1 MLIYL
6 NAGDRKSLS
15 VNENNVLS
23 DFTITMPTPI
33 ELTGKW
39 EMGLVQIQFPLIW
52 KDEKYENVFL
62 KYNVEFTHGGKVR
75 NKDFKVIIENV
86 VSKNIDRIIYELN
99 MSNSKIRFTRTDD
112 GYIEMNVVTRNFFPP
127 SSEWDQANL
136 KRVEMSNSLGDILG
150 FDKTKH
156 NCASTANYIVRSN
169 LHPFIP
175 HTLSTIAVHCDL
187 IEAQIVSSS
196 YQKILRAVP
205 VKKFSTEKF
214 QTVTYQNPRYV
225 NIKHSS
231 FSYIR
236 IQLLDMDGEKIRF
249 EGGSVVLCVD
259 IRPMEKHHISF

>member
-39 EMGLVQIQFPLIW
+39 EMGLVQIQFPLTW

-62 KYNVEFTHGGKVR
+62 KYNVEFIHNGDVR
-75 NKDFKVIIENV
+75 YEDFNVIIENV
-86 VSKNIDRIIYELN
+86 ISKNIDEIIYELN

-112 GYIEMNVVTRNFFPP
+112 GYIELNVVTSDFFPP
-127 SSEWDQANL
+127 GSDWDQANL
-136 KRVEMSNSLGDILG
+136 KRIELSNSLGDILG
-150 FDKTKH
+150 FGENKH
-156 NCASTANYIVRSN
+156 NCEGIYNYITRSI
-169 LHPFIP
+169 LHPFMP

-205 VKKFSTEKF
+205 VKQTNEKF

-236 IQLLDMDGEKIRF
+236 IQLLDMDGERIQF
-249 EGGSVVLCVD
+249 EGGTVVLCVD
-259 IRPMEKHHISF
+259 IRPLEKHHITF